1 MNIRTELENTV
12 GLQTMIQ
19 LNDVDLNPA
28 HIRAILINEVVPA
41 DPRQD
46 FYGSREADY
55 LTTTFALFR
64 EAGLPVTTIQ
74 ELLDAGIYITNAVK
88 IPKTESTVENS
99 AIDIS
104 LPYLKKELS
113 LFPQLKAILL
123 MGDVAKK
130 AFNKITKQTL
140 KKNIVPAISTY
151 KLRNSELYYGDIRV
165 FPSYIMTGEK
175 HSDREI
181 QVCDGRRRYPT
192 DVETDPGLIPFALS
206 FIKVWLPIFQDIILY
221 WRIPFRSL
229 IPRIAEMEAEKSTG
243 REALCFSNTIAS
255 SCRQLR
261 LQLGND
267 YF

>member
-12 GLQTMIQ
+12 GVQPMIQ

-99 AIDIS
+99 AIDVS

-130 AFNKITKQTL
+130 AFNMLTKKATG
-140 KKNIVPAISTY
+140 KNAVPSTSTY
-151 KLRNSELYYGDIRV
+151 KLRTTELYYETIRII
-165 FPSYIMTGEK
+165 PSYIITGGNILIEK
-175 HSDREI
+175 SKA
-181 QVCDGRRRYPT
+181 QM
-192 DVETDPGLIPFALS
+192 AS
-206 FIKVWLPIFQDIILY
+206 QDITT
-221 WRIPFRSL
+221 
-229 IPRIAEMEAEKSTG
+229 M
-243 REALCFSNTIAS
+243 
-255 SCRQLR
+255 LR
-261 LQLGND
+261 LIQ
-267 YF
+267 